1 MSDHNFYDSLRKFA
15 ADQPLRLH
23 MPGHKGKGLPMEE
36 WDALAPLDF
45 TELTPTGD
53 LYGDGDDW
61 LEESERLWAWD
72 WGMDAAFY
80 STGGSTQGIFTLFA
94 LFTRPGD
101 TVLVD
106 RVCHKS
112 VHNALALFDLKPVWL
127 LRPWEPECAVTG
139 PMAAEVLEAAFQAH
153 PEAKAALVT
162 RPTY

>member
-72 WGMDAAFY
+72 WGWMRPSTPPAAPPRAF
-80 STGGSTQGIFTLFA
+80 FTLFA

-127 LRPWEPECAVTG
+127 LRPWEPGAPSPG
-139 PMAAEVLEAAFQAH
+139 
-153 PEAKAALVT
+153 
-162 RPTY
+162 R

>member
-139 PMAAEVLEAAFQAH
+139 
-153 PEAKAALVT
+153 
-162 RPTY
+162 R